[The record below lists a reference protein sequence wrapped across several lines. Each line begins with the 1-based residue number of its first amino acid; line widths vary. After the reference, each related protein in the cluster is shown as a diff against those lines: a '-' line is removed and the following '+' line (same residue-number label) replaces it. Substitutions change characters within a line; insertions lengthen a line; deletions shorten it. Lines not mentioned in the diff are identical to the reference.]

1 MELPTDVLV
10 HNELLGVKG
19 SRGRLLQVA
28 HGYYELN
35 LLFGERTHRVLL
47 PVAQTVLISDQA
59 EETPGPGVEV
69 ER

>member
-1 MELPTDVLV
+1 MELPVDVLV

-19 SRGRLLQVA
+19 TRGRLLQ
-28 HGYYELN
+28 HTEGYYEIN

-47 PVAQTVLISDQA
+47 PVAQTVLIVA
-59 EETPGPGVEV
+59 EAEDVGSQGIEI